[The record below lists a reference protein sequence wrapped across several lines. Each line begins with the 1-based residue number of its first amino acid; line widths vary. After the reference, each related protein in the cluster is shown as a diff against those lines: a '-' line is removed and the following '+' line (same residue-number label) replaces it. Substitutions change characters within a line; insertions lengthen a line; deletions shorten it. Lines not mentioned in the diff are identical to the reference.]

1 MSSLFKNPMTKPNLG
16 RNGFDVSRRR
26 IFTSPTGMLLP
37 VYDDFANPGDKYK
50 INSSAFIRTDSIETS
65 AFVRLKHHLDWFF
78 VPITQIYS
86 FWNEFFNG
94 TQDVMTSFVTPSNTI
109 TNPVSYS
116 LPTVDFYSVLEF
128 GGNDFF
134 IFKPSTGS
142 SASPFSLRA
151 DSFGVPLAHNLRR
164 LVDMLGYGS
173 ISRMGRFS
181 SATPFPSGSTVAVPF
196 FPLKFLVYHKIFH
209 SHYLNNKF
217 FPNDPS
223 LYNVDKYY
231 GSTIPDDVAYRL
243 MSTIHYRPYRKDYF
257 TDILPTPQFSSSWVN
272 AVSSP
277 LIPLSSTNN
286 TSINPNSAISADS
299 LNTAYVHNDDKDFL
313 VPTSGSLFNDAASS
327 SGVYLAS
334 SSGSVGVG
342 NIRQLFAYDR
352 LMRITASAGSHY
364 ADQTLAHFGVKLP
377 EGISNEAYYLGEQ
390 ITDISINEVV
400 ATANTSVPGDGNIDY
415 GSVLGDI
422 AGKGFGSTTPSKDIE
437 FTCPC
442 HGMIMAISSIE
453 PICDYASMAGERFNR
468 YRSPF
473 DFYRPEFDNLGMQAA
488 FNHDFYYSTLG
499 TTSRESVNGW
509 QYRFMELKT
518 KFDVVNESIWDTWR
532 HIWSCYKQSIGPD
545 LYNPSFAGSFSLDA
559 FFYISPQ
566 YTNNIFLR
574 KFPYYG
580 NINNSWLVLS
590 VPDSSAS
597 SYNPWYYPEVQSSQV
612 YTGDNFYLN
621 LDMRVFKTSCMSVH
635 SLPKYL

>member
-1 MSSLFKNPMTKPNLG
+1 MSSLFKNPITKPNLG

-50 INSSAFIRTDSIETS
+50 INSSAFIRTDAVETS

-94 TQDVMTSFVTPSNTI
+94 TQDVMTSFVTPSNTP
-109 TNPVSYS
+109 NNAVSYN
-116 LPTVDFYSVLEF
+116 LPLCDFYGILSF
-128 GGNDFF
+128 GQNSYF
-134 IFKPSTGS
+134 ISTVSGTGS
-142 SASPFSLRA
+142 EGRLLYF
-151 DSFGVPLAHNLRR
+151 DSFGVPYAHNMRR
-164 LVDMLGYGS
+164 LVDLLGYGS
-173 ISRMGRFS
+173 ISRMDIFS
-181 SATPFPSGSTVAVPF
+181 KSTLLPDASTVTCNF

-209 SHYLNNKF
+209 SHYLNSQF
-217 FPNDPS
+217 FVNDPS

-231 GSTIPDDVAYRL
+231 GHFIPEDVASKI

-257 TDILPTPQFSSSWVN
+257 TNVFPSPSFSQSWVN

-277 LIPLSSTNN
+277 LIG
-286 TSINPNSAISADS
+286 NPNSFINGQNVSQDS
-299 LNTAYVHNDDKDFL
+299 INNSVSLATFGQNIVPDSDGSL
-313 VPTSGSLFNDAASS
+313 VPSGATTP
-327 SGVYLAS
+327 
-334 SSGSVGVG
+334 GSALHIPGTGSVNVGVG

-377 EGISNEAYYLGEQ
+377 EGISNEAYFLGEQ
-390 ITDISINEVV
+390 ITDIVINEVV
-400 ATANTSVPGDGNIDY
+400 ATANTSVPGDSGTDY

-422 AGKGFGSTTPSKDIE
+422 AGKGFGVTTPGKDIE

-453 PICDYASMAGERFNR
+453 PVCDYASMAMERFNR
-468 YRSPF
+468 YKTAF
-473 DFYRPEFDNLGMQAA
+473 DFYRPEFDNLGMQPAY
-488 FNHDFYYSTLG
+488 NNDFYHSVLG
-499 TTSRESVNGW
+499 TVSRETVDGW
-509 QYRFMELKT
+509 QYRFSELKT

-532 HIWSCYKQSIGPD
+532 HIWSCYKQSLGPD
-545 LYNPSFAGSFSLDA
+545 LYDPAFGNGFSLDSI
-559 FFYISPQ
+559 FYIAPQ

-580 NINNSWLVLS
+580 NIGDNTLHLD
-590 VPDSSAS
+590 VPASDSTTF
-597 SYNPWYYPEVQSSQV
+597 NPWYYPEVQSSQV
-612 YTGDNFYLN
+612 YTGDNFLLN

-635 SLPKYL
+635 SLPKYI